1 MACRVQRDYRC
12 LLYLHEICGELRHGH
27 AFHEL
32 VGSGA
37 TADIADGGPG
47 WQKQQPDRYL
57 ARREAGGSIVELM
70 SKSSLI

>member
-1 MACRVQRDYRC
+1 MACGVQREYRC

-27 AFHEL
+27 EL

-37 TADIADGGPG
+37 TADITDGGPG

-57 ARREAGGSIVELM
+57 ARREADGSIVELM
-70 SKSSLI
+70 SKISLI